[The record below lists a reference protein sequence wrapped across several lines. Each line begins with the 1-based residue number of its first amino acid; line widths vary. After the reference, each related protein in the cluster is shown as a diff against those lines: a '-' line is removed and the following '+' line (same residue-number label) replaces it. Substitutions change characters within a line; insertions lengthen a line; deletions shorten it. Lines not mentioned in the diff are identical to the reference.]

1 MHLGHAP
8 GKLGWGLARVPA
20 RKALVESA
28 ADVANERLVRVD
40 IAEAPGQPAAVSVSV
55 AQPALEP
62 SFAPSPSNLRAT
74 TCRVKREISSI

>member
-28 ADVANERLVRVD
+28 ADVANERLVRFGKKGEWGVRK
-40 IAEAPGQPAAVSVSV
+40 A
-55 AQPALEP
+55 
-62 SFAPSPSNLRAT
+62 N
-74 TCRVKREISSI
+74 

>member
-62 SFAPSPSNLRAT
+62 SCVEPVSKL
-74 TCRVKREISSI
+74 